1 MTTQKDVIVV
11 GGAEFLA
18 GTKAARESSAHELA
32 ETRRVA
38 EDANNDGVVSNTEA
52 AAFDNVK
59 PSSDGWKT
67 FQPLTS
73 S

>member
-1 MTTQKDVIVV
+1 MIVV

-18 GTKAARESSAHELA
+18 GTVAARETSAHELA
-32 ETRRVA
+32 EARRVA

-67 FQPLTS
+67 YQPLTS